1 VILDNI
7 WAWRADHGAGA
18 GWTSNTADTGVIVN
32 GDNVVATGLFVEH
45 YQKNEVIW
53 NGDNGKIIFFQNEMP
68 YDPPSQAAWT
78 QPDGTLG
85 YPAIRVTNNVKTFQA
100 WGMGSYSFFNQGV
113 NIYSANAFVVP
124 TTLAAGSLHD
134 LLTIFLSKA
143 GFGGILNVVNGTGG
157 SSTIAN
163 PSTVVP
169 VVSYP

>member
-1 VILDNI
+1 MILDNI

-78 QPDGTLG
+78 QSDGTLG
-85 YPAIRVTNNVKTFQA
+85 YPAIRVTNNVETFQA

-134 LLTIFLSKA
+134 LLTIFLSTA
-143 GFGGILNVVNGTGG
+143 GFGGILNVVNDTGG
-157 SSTIAN
+157 SSTILT
-163 PSTVVP
+163 PMSWFRW
-169 VVSYP
+169 